1 MVKKN
6 LVFLS
11 SHSTLKKLKIII
23 KCFLGMVQAR
33 VLLRILQE
41 KGLGLDQKVAKFKN
55 GYF

>member
-1 MVKKN
+1 
-6 LVFLS
+6 
-11 SHSTLKKLKIII
+11 
-23 KCFLGMVQAR
+23 MVQAR